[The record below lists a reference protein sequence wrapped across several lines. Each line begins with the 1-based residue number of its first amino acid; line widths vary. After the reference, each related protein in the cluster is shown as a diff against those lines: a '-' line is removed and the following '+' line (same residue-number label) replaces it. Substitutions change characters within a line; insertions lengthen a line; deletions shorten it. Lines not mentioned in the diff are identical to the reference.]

1 MGFGLSCATT
11 EISIYSL
18 IYRQMKWYI
27 PLIIVGSFL
36 ILFVI
41 FGEPGTPALSYGTVT
56 SVAET
61 DPENLTVTYSV
72 TLTVTNIGTAAS
84 DNTVVSVYLKTP
96 PDAPEWQQAD
106 LIFPIG
112 RLAKGE
118 EITRTNTTTLA
129 VGKETYAL
137 LVNGTLPET
146 TVVGTY
152 SDAFF

>member
-1 MGFGLSCATT
+1 
-11 EISIYSL
+11 
-18 IYRQMKWYI
+18 MKWYI

-36 ILFVI
+36 ILFAI
-41 FGEPGTPALSYGTVT
+41 FGEPGAPALSYGTET
-56 SVAET
+56 SVAGT

-96 PDAPEWQQAD
+96 PDAPEWKQAD

-118 EITRTNTTTLA
+118 ETTRTDTAALT
-129 VGKETYAL
+129 VGEETYAL

>member
-1 MGFGLSCATT
+1 MSCPTT
-11 EISIYSL
+11 WITIHSL
-18 IYRQMKWYI
+18 TYRRMKWYI

-36 ILFVI
+36 ILFAI
-41 FGEPGTPALSYGTVT
+41 FGEPGTPALSYGTET
-56 SVAET
+56 SVAGT

-96 PDAPEWQQAD
+96 PDAPEWKQVD

-112 RLAKGE
+112 HLAKGE
-118 EITRTNTTTLA
+118 ETTRTDTAALT
-129 VGKETYAL
+129 VGEETYAL